1 MILTRIR
8 ELLDE
13 MGSFVAGFGNRDDAD
28 INNAI
33 FIAMELQGL
42 DLPLDFK
49 GAGRLGVESLRLYG
63 ILPNVKPNQKK
74 QDIFS
79 IGKMFSNFDSRELM
93 LLASY
98 LWNEGKSSLNEKE
111 REEALVLLQ
120 KKFSTVEKEQ
130 FAKSEAATAS
140 G

>member
-1 MILTRIR
+1 MR
-8 ELLDE
+8 EMLDAI
-13 MGSFVAGFGNRDDAD
+13 GSFVAGFGNRDDPD

-33 FIAMELQGL
+33 FIAVRLQCL

-63 ILPNVKPNQKK
+63 ILPDMKPNQKK
-74 QDIFS
+74 QEIFH
-79 IGKMFSNFDSRELM
+79 IGRMLSRFDSRELM

-98 LWNEGKSSLNEKE
+98 LWNEGRSSLNEKE
-111 REEALVLLQ
+111 REEALILLQ
-120 KKFSTVEKEQ
+120 EKFGTEEKG
-130 FAKSEAATAS
+130 KVTGLEAATAS